1 MLCKLPLAGWL
12 QQPAVPVYNISGENN
27 ILGENYISGENSISG
42 ANNISGENNY
52 I

>member
-27 ILGENYISGENSISG
+27 ISAENDISGENSIL
-42 ANNISGENNY
+42 GENDY